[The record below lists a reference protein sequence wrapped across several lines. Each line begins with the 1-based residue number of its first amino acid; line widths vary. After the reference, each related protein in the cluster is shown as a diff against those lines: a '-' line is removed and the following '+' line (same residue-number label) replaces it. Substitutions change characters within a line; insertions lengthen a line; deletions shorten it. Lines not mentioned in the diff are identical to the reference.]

1 MGELV
6 DHPIEVQYFWPN
18 MPVGFV
24 QDDHVPFLNRGSY
37 SHSHRQTYIYKHMH
51 VVCIVYYVCMIRVY
65 TSMKIHKHTH
75 T

>member
-6 DHPIEVQYFWPN
+6 DHPTDVQYFWPN

-37 SHSHRQTYIYKHMH
+37 RNSHGQTYIY
-51 VVCIVYYVCMIRVY
+51 
-65 TSMKIHKHTH
+65 
-75 T
+75 